1 MMGLTTYLI
10 TTDLIHRWYK
20 YRRRHNRRL
29 NTNQLSVVTKVANY
43 STMAPPSHFRL
54 TNVNRV
60 NIKQAVE
67 KNIKRHRRQSFP
79 QTARCSV
86 IDFI

>member
-20 YRRRHNRRL
+20 YRRRRNCRL
-29 NTNQLSVVTKVANY
+29 NINQLSVVTKVASY
-43 STMAPPSHFRL
+43 STMAPPSHLPL
-54 TNVNRV
+54 TNRNRI

-67 KNIKRHRRQSFP
+67 KSIKRHRRQSFP
-79 QTARCSV
+79 QTARRSV
-86 IDFI
+86 INFI